1 MPANVETMAY
11 SRAGGVPWHKLGV
24 ALEGVTDSETM
35 RKAAGLD
42 WTVELAPLYAE
53 TGRPSLV
60 NGSMSLAEYPGMK
73 AVRRNDK
80 GEFLGVVSDGYTP
93 LQNAD
98 AFSWLDALAPDDRLE
113 YETAGSLDGGRR
125 VWALARI
132 PGGARTIAGDE
143 YRAFMLITTG
153 HDGSHAVRIRSVT
166 TRVVCMN
173 TLDAALAE
181 KRGGGLATFSIRH
194 TASLPERMAQAS
206 RALAMVSESQRRMA
220 AWLEAA
226 AVTAVKAEELD
237 RLVNRLFGKADERGP
252 RVKINVARFRGV
264 LGGEVARGGATAY
277 SVLQGVTGYADHERV
292 REFSTREGAE
302 RRFDTSVIEGQGVTL
317 KAEAFAFLDEL
328 VTV

>member
-11 SRAGGVPWHKLGV
+11 ARAGGVPWHKLGV
-24 ALEGVTDSETM
+24 ALDGVTDSETM
-35 RKAAGLD
+35 IEAAGLR
-42 WTVELAPLYAE
+42 WGVELAPLYAE

-60 NGSMSLAEYPGMK
+60 NGAMSLAEYPGMK
-73 AVRRNDK
+73 AVRRSDS
-80 GEFLGVVSDGYTP
+80 GAFLGIVGDGYTP

-98 AFSWLDALAPDDRLE
+98 AFSWMDALAPDERLP

-132 PGGARTIAGDE
+132 PDGARTIAGDE
-143 YRAFMLITTG
+143 YRAYMLITTG

-181 KRGGGLATFSIRH
+181 KRGGALTTFSIRH
-194 TASLPERMAQAS
+194 TASLPDRLAQAHL
-206 RALAMVSESQRRMA
+206 ALQMVSASQRRMT

-226 AVTAVKAEELD
+226 AVTTVKAEELD
-237 RLVNRLFGKADERGP
+237 RLVDKLFGKADERGP
-252 RVKINVARFRGV
+252 RVKINVDRFRGV
-264 LGGEVARGGATAY
+264 LGREVARGGTTAY
-277 SVLQGVTGYADHERV
+277 SVLQGVTGYADHQRV
-292 REFSTREGAE
+292 RDFTTREGAE

-317 KAEAFAFLDEL
+317 KADAFAFLSEL